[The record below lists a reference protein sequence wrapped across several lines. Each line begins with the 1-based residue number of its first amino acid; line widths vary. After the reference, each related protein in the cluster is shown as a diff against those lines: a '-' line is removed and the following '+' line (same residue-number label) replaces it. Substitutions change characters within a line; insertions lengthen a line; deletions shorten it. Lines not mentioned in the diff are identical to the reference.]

1 MHSKAFYT
9 FKVGR
14 GYIGNPAISLQKKQ
28 IVICELGCVRGIM
41 HFIIQSALLDY
52 SFLFLI
58 LVCYIRLVY
67 HTSNFQIAAIAL
79 TSLVK
84 DTFSLFFYLG
94 FHSRTFTNHRTAG
107 EGRRHFFSSSLPLP
121 PAPHT
126 LRH

>member
-28 IVICELGCVRGIM
+28 ILICELGCVRGIM

-84 DTFSLFFYLG
+84 DTFSLFFSLG

>member
-1 MHSKAFYT
+1 MHSKTFYT

-28 IVICELGCVRGIM
+28 ILICELGCVRGIM

>member
-9 FKVGR
+9 FKVER

-28 IVICELGCVRGIM
+28 ILICELGCVRGIM

-58 LVCYIRLVY
+58 LVCYIRLVH

>member
-28 IVICELGCVRGIM
+28 ILICELGCVRGIM

-94 FHSRTFTNHRTAG
+94 FHSQTFTNHRTAG

>member
-28 IVICELGCVRGIM
+28 ILICELGCVRGIM

-94 FHSRTFTNHRTAG
+94 FHSRTFTNHRTAW

>member
-28 IVICELGCVRGIM
+28 ILICELGCVRGIM

>member
-9 FKVGR
+9 FKVER

-28 IVICELGCVRGIM
+28 ILICELGCVRGIM

>member
-1 MHSKAFYT
+1 MRSKAFYT
-9 FKVGR
+9 LKGDLVIKGIQQLVS
-14 GYIGNPAISLQKKQ
+14 GKKL
-28 IVICELGCVRGIM
+28 ILICELGCVRGIM

>member
-28 IVICELGCVRGIM
+28 ILICELGCVWGIM

>member
-28 IVICELGCVRGIM
+28 ILICELGCVRGIM

-121 PAPHT
+121 PAPHI